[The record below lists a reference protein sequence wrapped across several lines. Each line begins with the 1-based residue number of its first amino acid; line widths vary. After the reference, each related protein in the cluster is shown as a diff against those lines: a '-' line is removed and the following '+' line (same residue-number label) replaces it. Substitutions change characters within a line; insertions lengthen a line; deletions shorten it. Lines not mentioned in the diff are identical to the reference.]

1 VRRILASSLIMG
13 AFLPVVAGATAG
25 GPSMLPVLPVAFE
38 RRPSGARTTRAGV
51 PVCAVLQLNVA
62 SLHIWDDVSATP
74 DRRESCGKGKYGTA
88 AMLHMSTS

>member
-38 RRPSGARTTRAGV
+38 RRPSGART
-51 PVCAVLQLNVA
+51 
-62 SLHIWDDVSATP
+62 
-74 DRRESCGKGKYGTA
+74 
-88 AMLHMSTS
+88 